1 MNYVNC
7 VTFFIDSIDIEL
19 SIEPTNFKK
28 YFSQIPKKNM
38 IRPTLI

>member
-1 MNYVNC
+1 MNYVDS
-7 VTFFIDSIDIEL
+7 VTFFIDSIDIQL

-38 IRPTLI
+38 IKPTLI